1 MSYQEAVNIF
11 TNGEISRQSVLNI
24 IQEIEKIDN
33 LELEIPEKKEVK
45 ELFIEA
51 DEDHVATQTKGN
63 KEMKLISVYE
73 GKEKESKSRRRT
85 INKRSFTGTMSPEE
99 IWFEVLDYIDQA
111 YDLDKVKNI
120 YIGGDGASW
129 IKRGI
134 KIIPKSKYVIDSY
147 HLEKYLKLVL
157 NRYIE
162 ETGEISEPSKLEIA
176 INNVDQIGRAS
187 CRERV

>member
-1 MSYQEAVNIF
+1 
-11 TNGEISRQSVLNI
+11 
-24 IQEIEKIDN
+24 
-33 LELEIPEKKEVK
+33 
-45 ELFIEA
+45 
-51 DEDHVATQTKGN
+51 
-63 KEMKLISVYE
+63 
-73 GKEKESKSRRRT
+73 
-85 INKRSFTGTMSPEE
+85 MSPEE

-176 INNVDQIGRAS
+176 INNVDHKLYKEALKNMEAHTDSSVNITNAYKYLRNQWEGIKNKIENPRQDK
-187 CRERV
+187 CRRPSKPYPIQ